1 MPFALHDRYD
11 WLLAGVGGNGIACG
25 CLTVSACQGGK
36 LACIDSFL
44 SFVLVVAVS
53 LRSGGVVVMLEVVV
67 VSVGSGGNDV
77 ECGKWR
83 LWGV

>member
-11 WLLAGVGGNGIACG
+11 WLLAGMGGNVIACG

-44 SFVLVVAVS
+44 SFVLVVGAMS
-53 LRSGGVVVMLEVVV
+53 LRRGVAVVMEVVV

-77 ECGKWR
+77 KCGK
-83 LWGV
+83 LE